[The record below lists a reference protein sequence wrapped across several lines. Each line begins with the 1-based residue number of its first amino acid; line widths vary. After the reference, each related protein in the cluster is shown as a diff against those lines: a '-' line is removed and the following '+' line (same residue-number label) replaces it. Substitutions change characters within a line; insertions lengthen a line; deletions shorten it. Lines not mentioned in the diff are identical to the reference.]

1 MDAHSPPPSA
11 RRTWTGTVFCGV
23 SLDGFIARADGDID
37 WLEAP
42 ASAEQA
48 AATMVGPD
56 SVAAVVPDFEALL
69 ARVDHLV
76 MGRATFQKVLG
87 IGLWPYDPAQVIV
100 LSSTL
105 ESPQPHGALVVRSLA
120 AVVDLLESRRAR
132 GVYWDGGAT
141 IQAALRADLVD
152 ELVVTTVPRLIGQG
166 IPLFGRL
173 TQDLPL
179 RLRGSRVLEGG
190 MVSTRY
196 DVVREDPVGSQ
207 WG

>member
-1 MDAHSPPPSA
+1 MDTHTPAPAPG
-11 RRTWTGTVFCGV
+11 RTWSGTVFCGV

-42 ASAEQA
+42 APAGQA
-48 AATMVGPD
+48 APGASSG
-56 SVAAVVPDFEALL
+56 AEAVPDFEALL

-76 MGRATFQKVLG
+76 MGRATFQKVLE
-87 IGLWPYDPAQVIV
+87 IGFWPYDPVQVIV

-105 ESPQPHGALVVRSLA
+105 TGPQPHGALVAPGLSA
-120 AVVDLLESRRAR
+120 AVALLESRGAR

-152 ELVVTTVPRLIGQG
+152 ELVVTTVPRLIGGG
-166 IPLFGRL
+166 IALFGPLER
-173 TQDLPL
+173 DLPL
-179 RLRGSRVLEGG
+179 RLRGTRVLDGG

-196 DVVREDPVGSQ
+196 DVVREGSS
-207 WG
+207 G